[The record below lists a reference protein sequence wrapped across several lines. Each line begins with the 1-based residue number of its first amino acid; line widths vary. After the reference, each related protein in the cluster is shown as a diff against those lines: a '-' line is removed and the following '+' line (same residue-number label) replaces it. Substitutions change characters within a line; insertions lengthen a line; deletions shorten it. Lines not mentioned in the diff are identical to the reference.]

1 MARVL
6 IMDDEPDLREIW
18 AEELTHA
25 GHKVRTAPDAIEGMK
40 LIGLHAF
47 DIILLDFNMP
57 RLSGLEMLK
66 RLRGVEAD
74 LPIVVITGI
83 ADPTVNRAVKEA
95 GATGVFGK
103 PISLKE
109 LTGIVSRFARQTEE

>member
-1 MARVL
+1 MAKVL
-6 IMDDEPDLREIW
+6 IMDDERDLREIW
-18 AEELTHA
+18 AEALTEA
-25 GHKVRTAPDAIEGMK
+25 GHQVRTAPDAIEGMK
-40 LIGLHAF
+40 LIGLHEF
-47 DIILLDFNMP
+47 DIVLLDFNMP

-66 RLRGVEAD
+66 RLRRVETD

-95 GATGVFGK
+95 GATGVYGK

-109 LTGIVSRFARQTEE
+109 LTGIVSQFARQPEE